1 MNPFDKVRGRLMI
14 RSVLGCVFVAMLAGF
29 FLKTTHAGESPEAE
43 RKEYNA
49 KVNGSYDY
57 RFGQG
62 KPFLPSNATTEDGQ
76 FIQPGTFP
84 TAQYCRHCHE
94 EAYHQWRESLHSN
107 SFRAPFYL
115 KNVNLLNDTQGIEFS
130 RHCEGCHNPVALLS
144 GAVTKNAVVKNR
156 DFDNDGITCSVCHSI
171 QKLQPTY
178 GLGAYVMGTPAVMV
192 DENGKPIPGE
202 VPYEQILAHT
212 DRHVQAVMKDFYRT
226 PEYCGAC
233 HKANLPDTLNN
244 YKWLRAIGLYDE
256 WQASSFS
263 HRSPLPFYT
272 KDYTTCQSCHMQ
284 REAITLKD
292 YGAKNNTLASHRWLG
307 GNTAVPFYYG
317 YQEQLQKTIDYLRS
331 QRLNVDL
338 FALRKNDETK
348 YIAPLGSTAFELKP
362 NDAVETLVVIQNK
375 GMAHTLIP
383 EQRDIY
389 EAWVEFTVKNAAG
402 KVISESGAL
411 QADGTLDPRAHSF
424 INRMLDEKG
433 NLLIKH
439 EVWQRHTIA
448 TDATIRPGRST
459 IVRYQFKVPADET
472 GPLTI
477 TAKVNYRHLNQA
489 FTNFILSDGHPLY
502 PVVEMASRT
511 RTVLIGSNAS
521 QKPEAAD
528 NPEWMR
534 WNNFGIGLL
543 DQQQYANAVE
553 AFEEVRKLRPDYA
566 DIYTNLGLAYYQ
578 WEKYA
583 QADASLKKALEL
595 SSENPRALYYQA
607 LVDRNEGNL
616 DGAIANLEKVVEKYP
631 QSPDAHR
638 ELGFSYYQLHKYEL
652 AQKQYEA
659 LQGID
664 PDDLAAHYILA
675 IVYRRLGMKDK
686 AAQEATRFADEK
698 DDPMANTASLKFLEK
713 HPELSGESVPWH
725 LHTTSDMPSESV
737 ALGK

>member
-1 MNPFDKVRGRLMI
+1 
-14 RSVLGCVFVAMLAGF
+14 VLVCAFLTASAVF
-29 FLKTTHAGESPEAE
+29 FLKTTQADESSEAA

-49 KVNGSYDY
+49 RVNENYNY
-57 RFGQG
+57 RFGKG
-62 KPFLPSNATTEDGQ
+62 KPFLPSNATTEDGE
-76 FIQPGTFP
+76 FIQPGAFP
-84 TAQYCRHCHE
+84 TAEYCRHCHE

-107 SFRAPFYL
+107 SFRAPFYI
-115 KNVNLLNDTQGIEFS
+115 KNVNLLTDTQGVEAS
-130 RHCEGCHNPVALLS
+130 RHCEGCHNPIALLS
-144 GAVTKNAVVKNR
+144 GAVTKNSIVKNR
-156 DFDNDGITCSVCHSI
+156 DFDNDGVTCSVCHSI

-178 GLGAYVMGTPAVMV
+178 GLGSYVMGVPAVIV

-202 VPYEQILAHT
+202 VPYKEILAHT
-212 DRHVQAVMKDFYRT
+212 DRHAQAVMKDFYRT

-284 REAITLKD
+284 REAVTLTD
-292 YGAKNNTLASHRWLG
+292 YGAKDNTLASHRWLG

-317 YQEQLQKTIDYLRS
+317 YKDQLQKTIDYLRA
-331 QRLNVDL
+331 QRLNIDL
-338 FALRKNDETK
+338 FALRKNDDTK
-348 YIAPLGSTAFELKP
+348 YIAPLGATSFALKP
-362 NDAVETLVVIQNK
+362 EDKVEALVVIQNK
-375 GMAHTLIP
+375 GLGHTLIP
-383 EQRDIY
+383 EQRDMY

-402 KVISESGAL
+402 TIVSESGAL
-411 QADGTLDPRAHSF
+411 QADGKLDPSAHSF

-433 NLLIKH
+433 NLLVKH

-459 IVRYQFKVPADET
+459 IVRYQFKIPAGEE

-477 TAKVNYRHLNQA
+477 TAKVNYRHLNQT
-489 FTNFILSDGHPLY
+489 FTNFALGDDHPLY
-502 PVVEMASRT
+502 PVIEMASRS
-511 RTVLIGSNAS
+511 RTVSIGENAPE
-521 QKPEAAD
+521 KPDPAD
-528 NPEWMR
+528 NPIWMR
-534 WNNFGIGLL
+534 WNNFGISLL
-543 DQQQYANAVE
+543 DQQQYASAVD

-595 SSENPRALYYQA
+595 SPENPRALYYQA

-616 DGAIANLEKVVEKYP
+616 DGAIADLEKVVQKYP

-638 ELGFSYYQLHKYEL
+638 ELGFSYYQLHRYEL

-659 LQGID
+659 LQAID

-675 IVYRRLGMKDK
+675 IVYRRLGAKDK
-686 AAQEATRFADEK
+686 AAEEAARFADEK
-698 DDPMANTASLKFLEK
+698 DDPMANTAALQFLEK

-725 LHTTSDMPSESV
+725 LHTLDAVQQSGS
-737 ALGK
+737 LGK